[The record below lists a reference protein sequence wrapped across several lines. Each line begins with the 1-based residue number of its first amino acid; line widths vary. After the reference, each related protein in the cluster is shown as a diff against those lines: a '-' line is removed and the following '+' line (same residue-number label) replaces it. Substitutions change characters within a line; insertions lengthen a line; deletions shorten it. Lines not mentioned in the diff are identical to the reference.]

1 MTILGENGDSIS
13 PGVGV
18 NEVDGTLQGVS
29 ADDQH
34 DWSENLFVVAVD
46 TSAHIIDD
54 SWTNPV
60 SIGISFNL
68 DTSSIKEEIAVFS
81 ARSDQAVD
89 LLQVLGIVSWCDI
102 MVF

>member
-34 DWSENLFVVAVD
+34 DRSENFLVVAVD
-46 TSAHIIDD
+46 SCTHIIND

-60 SIGISFNL
+60 PIRISLNL
-68 DTSSIKEEIAVFS
+68 NTSSIKEEIAVFS
-81 ARSDQAVD
+81 TRSNQSVD
-89 LLQVLGIVSWCDI
+89 LLQVLGIVGWCDI
-102 MVF
+102 VVF